1 MKTIITIAVLLIT
14 QIYGLKAQD
23 FHIYKNDGEIISLP
37 LRLIDSITFGSGLYG
52 LPCSSA
58 PTVTDI
64 DGNIYN
70 TVQIGLQCW
79 MKENLKTT
87 KAPTGVTINRNCYDD
102 NPVNCALYGGMYSW
116 FTVMNGQ
123 ESSNT
128 NPSGVQGICPDG
140 WHVPS
145 LSEWIQLQNYVFG
158 QGFPNSNVTETAGN
172 ALKSCRQVNSPLG
185 GDCNT
190 EEHPRWNSHT
200 TNYGFDIFGFS
211 GLPGGFWVL
220 HMGIIYV
227 FIGKTGNW
235 WSSTT
240 SEYYSWT
247 ANSGVLYYNYPKFQ
261 IDSEDKDFGLS
272 LRCVKD

>member
-23 FHIYKNDGEIISLP
+23 LHIYKSDGEIISLP
-37 LRLIDSITFGSGLYG
+37 LGSIDSITFGSGLYG
-52 LPCSSA
+52 LPCPGT

-64 DGNIYN
+64 DGNVYN

-87 KAPTGVTINRNCYDD
+87 KEPSGSSIYRNCYDD
-102 NPVNCALYGGMYSW
+102 DPANCDLYGGMYSW
-116 FTVMNGQ
+116 FTIMNGQ
-123 ESSNT
+123 ESSNS

-140 WHVPS
+140 WHVPGQ
-145 LSEWIQLQNYVFG
+145 SEWIQLQNYVFG

-200 TNYGFDIFGFS
+200 ANYGFDIFGFS
-211 GLPGGFWVL
+211 GLPAGLRVI
-220 HMGIIYV
+220 HMGITYIW
-227 FIGKTGNW
+227 IGEHALW
-235 WSSTT
+235 WSSTQY
-240 SEYYSWT
+240 E
-247 ANSGVLYYNYPKFQ
+247 GYNWYAYLMEMQYNHGNFQ
-261 IDSEDKDFGLS
+261 LQSEDKEFGIS